1 MGGSKG
7 AKELERALRAG
18 EPVGVRRA
26 IRGTARLDGYVV
38 GVGRKWAL
46 LHIVCDQIRLDG
58 YSAVRIRDVEHVTSS
73 GWPGADFVHRAL
85 SSRGDRPAPL
95 PDVDLDSTARLI
107 ETMAEAFP
115 MLGLTFEEI
124 DPDALFIGRAR
135 GITSKKRV
143 RLQQISSRA
152 VWDTSYTMCGIR
164 DITRFDAGDGYME
177 ALHLV
182 GGDPPGS

>member
-1 MGGSKG
+1 MGRSKG
-7 AKELERALRAG
+7 VRELERALRVG
-18 EPVGVRRA
+18 KPVGVRRM
-26 IRGTARLDGYVV
+26 IRGTARLDAYVV

-46 LHIVCDQIRLDG
+46 LHTVCDQIRLDG
-58 YSAVRIRDVEHVTSS
+58 YSAVRIRDVEHATDS

-85 SSRGDRPAPL
+85 SLRGDVPAPL
-95 PDVDLDSTARLI
+95 PDIDLDSTARLI

-115 MLGLTFEEI
+115 LLGLTFEEI

-152 VWDTSYTMCGIR
+152 AWDGFCTMHKIG
-164 DITRFDAGDGYME
+164 DITRLDAGDGYAE
-177 ALHLV
+177 ALRLV
-182 GGDPPGS
+182 GGDPRDS